1 MASTPYLRA
10 VPGGVQI
17 TLKVQPRASRNEVG
31 GMMGTELRVRVTAP
45 PVDDAAN
52 AAVAELLAKT
62 LGCPRGA
69 VQLVKGRTSRHKVV
83 QVTGLDAA
91 TVEAKLSAGGAH

>member
-1 MASTPYLRA
+1 MSSAPYLRS

-17 TLKVQPRASRNEVG
+17 TLKVQPRASRNEIG
-31 GMMGTELRVRVTAP
+31 GLMGAELRVRVTAP

-52 AAVAELLAKT
+52 AAVTELLAEC
-62 LGCPRGA
+62 LGCARGA

-83 QVTGLDAA
+83 QVAGLDAA
-91 TVEAKLSAGGAH
+91 TVEARLASARAD